1 MKCMI
6 CNAQLNSSS
15 YCPNCGGNVEAQ
27 KKVVAL
33 SYFYYNRGLEKA
45 QIRDLS
51 GAISCLK
58 RSLKMYK
65 YNLEARNLLGLVYF
79 ETGEVVAALSEWVIS
94 KNIQPQDNVASEY
107 IDRLQSNAN
116 RLDTIN
122 TSIKKF
128 NLCLEYC
135 RSGNI
140 DMAEMQLKKVMQSN
154 PKLIKGYHLLSL
166 IYIKQGRYEK
176 ARKQLKAAA
185 KIDKTNTT
193 TLRFLREVDQQ
204 TGKMTSLEP
213 RFKAKERTRESK
225 DDRLI
230 YQSGNDLVI
239 QPMEYRDKTVN
250 NTLINLII
258 GLLVG
263 ASALWFLI
271 VPGQTQRINQKANEK
286 VAEYSDKVATQAAEI
301 NRMQEEMDASAE
313 SVNTANDQISQANA
327 RTTSYENLIKAWQ
340 AYNEGSYDTAANAL
354 EGVNA
359 EHLSVEAKSMYDSI
373 MSEVGSTV
381 KAKYKTAGMNAYES
395 GDYAGAVENLLK
407 ALDIGEQDFHSM
419 FYLAQAYQKSGDTE
433 NAKVWY
439 QKIIDTFPG
448 TQNASDA
455 KDYLEAIGG
464 QASGDTGSW
473 QATEDSGSEDYDY
486 DTYSG
491 EDYSEEDY
499 SGEDYSGEEDYS
511 EEDYSGE
518 DYSGEDYSGEDY
530 SEEDYSEEE

>member
-1 MKCMI
+1 
-6 CNAQLNSSS
+6 
-15 YCPNCGGNVEAQ
+15 
-27 KKVVAL
+27 
-33 SYFYYNRGLEKA
+33 
-45 QIRDLS
+45 
-51 GAISCLK
+51 
-58 RSLKMYK
+58 
-65 YNLEARNLLGLVYF
+65 
-79 ETGEVVAALSEWVIS
+79 
-94 KNIQPQDNVASEY
+94 
-107 IDRLQSNAN
+107 
-116 RLDTIN
+116 
-122 TSIKKF
+122 
-128 NLCLEYC
+128 
-135 RSGNI
+135 
-140 DMAEMQLKKVMQSN
+140 
-154 PKLIKGYHLLSL
+154 
-166 IYIKQGRYEK
+166 
-176 ARKQLKAAA
+176 
-185 KIDKTNTT
+185 
-193 TLRFLREVDQQ
+193 
-204 TGKMTSLEP
+204 
-213 RFKAKERTRESK
+213 
-225 DDRLI
+225 
-230 YQSGNDLVI
+230 
-239 QPMEYRDKTVN
+239 
-250 NTLINLII
+250 
-258 GLLVG
+258 
-263 ASALWFLI
+263 
-271 VPGQTQRINQKANEK
+271 
-286 VAEYSDKVATQAAEI
+286 
-301 NRMQEEMDASAE
+301 MQEEMDASAE